1 MNLVV
6 DTSVII
12 AVILNEAHKKRLVEI
27 TKGANLLAPSSLH
40 WEIGNAFSA
49 MFKRRRITLKQATA
63 ALAAYSQI
71 PMKFCDVGLVDS
83 LKLSNRLGIYAYDA
97 YVLACALNYNC
108 PMVSLD
114 ESLLEVAQNTGID
127 VLEVTK

>member
-40 WEIGNAFSA
+40 WEVGNAFSA
-49 MFKRRRITLKQATA
+49 MFKRRRLTLKQATA
-63 ALAAYSQI
+63 AVVAYSQI
-71 PMKFCDVGLVDS
+71 PLKFCDVGLVDA

-97 YVLACALNYNC
+97 YVLACALNHNC

-114 ESLLEVAQNTGID
+114 ESMLEVAQNTGID

>member
-27 TKGANLLAPSSLH
+27 TKGTNLLAPSSLH

-49 MFKRRRITLKQATA
+49 MFKRRRITLKQAIA
-63 ALAAYSQI
+63 ALTAYGQI
-71 PMKFCDVGLVDS
+71 PLRFCDVGLTAA
-83 LKLSNRLGIYAYDA
+83 LKLSESLNIYAYDA
-97 YVLACALNYNC
+97 YVLDCALNNNC
-108 PMVSLD
+108 PIVSLD
-114 ESLLEVAQNTGID
+114 AVLLEAARETGIE
-127 VLEVTK
+127 VLEVTS

>member
-12 AVILNEAHKKRLVEI
+12 AVIINEAHKKRLVEI
-27 TKGANLLAPSSLH
+27 TKGANLLAPYSLH

-49 MFKRRRITLKQATA
+49 MFKRRRITLKQAIA
-63 ALAAYSQI
+63 ALTAYSRI
-71 PMKFCDVGLVDS
+71 PLRFCDVGLTAA
-83 LKLSNRLGIYAYDA
+83 LKLSNRLNIYAYDA
-97 YVLACALNYNC
+97 YVLGCALNYNC

-114 ESLLEVAQNTGID
+114 TGLLEAAHKAGIE